1 MVDRSSPRVSA
12 PSGTDLARKGVPPTG
27 ARTSITRLEGQPR
40 RMSRCHITCQVHPHC
55 ESNCSSSCTGY
66 TTHSSTTFWSIRH
79 FSVPRSA
86 MPSAQRS
93 RLTSWMRER
102 PSQVAGDDAKALL
115 ADVVTAAGLQA
126 IDAGSLARLRSRPS
140 ASCRSR
146 SPPGRSSADW
156 RFRRRRLSGSSTA
169 LPTADRRMGGQRPR
183 VGARP
188 SWSVGASTP
197 SALSTAAT
205 SAKRR
210 GVALRVVVH
219 VDVRFSP
226 ITTPDLLGTASRGR
240 RLHRSRP
247 GLASPQG
254 PARAESYP
262 IAWSRSPQ
270 STTGCHP
277 PRPCALRHGS
287 TCPFLR

>member
-1 MVDRSSPRVSA
+1 MR
-12 PSGTDLARKGVPPTG
+12 TG
-27 ARTSITRLEGQPR
+27 ACLLRATPPPRETQRIGASFEGQPAPVAGTYR
-40 RMSRCHITCQVHPHC
+40 ADPPGPWTLRADAQRPP
-55 ESNCSSSCTGY
+55 EP
-66 TTHSSTTFWSIRH
+66 SIRH

-219 VDVRFSP
+219 VDERFSP

-240 RLHRSRP
+240 RLHRSRS